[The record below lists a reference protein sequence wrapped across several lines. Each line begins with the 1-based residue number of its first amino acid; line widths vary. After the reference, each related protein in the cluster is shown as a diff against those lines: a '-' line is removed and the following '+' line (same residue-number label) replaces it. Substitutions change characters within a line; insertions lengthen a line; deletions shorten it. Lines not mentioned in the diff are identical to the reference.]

1 MVKCISGPMKPGSKY
16 YPLYDYLQRCG
27 EEETALTFAEI
38 EAMMGSTLPA
48 SARQRKN
55 WWSNRDTAS
64 ALQARAWVNAGYHV
78 KTVDF
83 EQETITF
90 HKFSAHYNIQRK
102 DGEIVWQ
109 QDAIRALRKHMNM
122 TQSQFA
128 EELGV
133 RRQTISEWENGVY
146 DPDRSTSKFLKL
158 IAKNAD
164 FKEPEIESSESH

>member
-1 MVKCISGPMKPGSKY
+1 
-16 YPLYDYLQRCG
+16 
-27 EEETALTFAEI
+27 
-38 EAMMGSTLPA
+38 MGSPLPA
-48 SARQRKN
+48 SARRRKN

-64 ALQARAWVNAGYHV
+64 ALQAGAWVNAGYHV
-78 KTVDF
+78 KAVDVD
-83 EQETITF
+83 QETVTF
-90 HKFSAHYNIQRK
+90 HKFNARYNIQHQ

-158 IAKNAD
+158 IAKNTH
-164 FKEPEIESSESH
+164 FEEPTDE

>member
-1 MVKCISGPMKPGSKY
+1 MKPGSKY

-27 EEETALTFAEI
+27 EEEAALTFADI
-38 EAMMGSTLPA
+38 EAMMDSSLPA

-55 WWSNRDTAS
+55 WWSNRDTTH
-64 ALQARAWVNAGYHV
+64 ALQAGAWVNAGYHV
-78 KTVDF
+78 KQVDI
-83 EQETITF
+83 EQETVSF
-90 HKFSAHYNIQRK
+90 QKFQASYNIHHK

-128 EELGV
+128 DELGV

-158 IAKNAD
+158 IAKNAN
-164 FKEPEIESSESH
+164 FKQPAEESKESH

>member
-1 MVKCISGPMKPGSKY
+1 MKPGSKY
-16 YPLYDYLQRCG
+16 YPLYDHLQRCS

-38 EAMMGSTLPA
+38 ESMMDSALPT

-55 WWSNRDTAS
+55 WWSNRDSAN
-64 ALQARAWVNAGYHV
+64 ALQAGAWVNAGYHV
-78 KTVDF
+78 DAVDIK
-83 EQETITF
+83 QETVQF
-90 HKFSAHYNIQRK
+90 RKFKVHYNIQHK

-146 DPDRSTSKFLKL
+146 APDRSTSRFLRL
-158 IAKNAD
+158 IAKQVN
-164 FKEPEIESSESH
+164 FEEPPEAAEDTH